1 MSTKLLIVDDQSN
14 ARNLIRSFL
23 TIPGMTF
30 HECASGHEAIA
41 AVLDFK
47 PHWITMDVKMPGM
60 NGFETI
66 RAIKKAHPEGRVIIV
81 TSFNEPQFRDLAVSA
96 GAVGFILKENLLAL
110 RLLLEK
116 ESKQEGRAAGGADH
130 SPAPAT
136 KRILLLDDESETQA
150 MLALLTDKG
159 DKSYHITRAASG
171 AEAVSLHRENPF
183 DLVIIELLLPEYNG
197 FEAFSELR
205 RTSSPPKFIA
215 TAKAE
220 WATADIC
227 LRMAKQ
233 LGAHEILAKP
243 FPSEHLI
250 AAVEKILK

>member
-14 ARNLIRSFL
+14 ARDLIRSFL

-41 AVLDFK
+41 AVQDFK
-47 PHWITMDVKMPGM
+47 PHWITMDVKMPGL

-116 ESKQEGRAAGGADH
+116 ETKDAGRHPSPTSADR
-130 SPAPAT
+130 SPAQAP
-136 KRILLLDDESETQA
+136 KRILLLDDDRETEA
-150 MLALLTDKG
+150 TLALLSDKG
-159 DKSYHITRAASG
+159 YQITRATSG
-171 AEAVSLHRENPF
+171 AEATALHRQNPF

-197 FEAFSELR
+197 FEAFTELR

-220 WATADIC
+220 WATAEIC

-243 FPSEHLI
+243 FPSEQLLS
-250 AAVEKILK
+250 AVEKILE